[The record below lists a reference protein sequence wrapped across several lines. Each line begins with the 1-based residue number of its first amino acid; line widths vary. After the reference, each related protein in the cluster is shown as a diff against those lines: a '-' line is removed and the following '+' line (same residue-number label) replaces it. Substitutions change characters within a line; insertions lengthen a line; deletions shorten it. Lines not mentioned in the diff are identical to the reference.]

1 MMWKSSAMNC
11 AALAIAAALSG
22 SALAADD
29 GWQAQVGEA
38 LGKAGSAMAGG
49 IYRVGL
55 PRTDLKVTLDG
66 VELKAGFALGSWLAF
81 EKMGD
86 SGMAMGDLVLT
97 MDEVSP
103 VMKKLIEGGIEITAL
118 HNHLLR
124 NQPFTMYMHVLGRGD
139 PVKLAA
145 ALRTA
150 LGESKTPLAATAPAP
165 AAAPPPIDLD
175 TAALD
180 QALGAKGANN
190 GGVYQFGIPR
200 AEPIKDGV
208 MAVPPAMGSANAIN
222 FQPTGGGKAAITG
235 DFVLVAK
242 EVNPVAKALR
252 EHGIE
257 VTALHNHMLDDEP
270 HLFFMHFWAN
280 DDAKKLA
287 EGLKAALA
295 QINIAKS

>member
-38 LGKAGSAMAGG
+38 LGKAGSAMPGG

-145 ALRTA
+145 ALHTA
-150 LGESKTPLAATAPAP
+150 LGESKTPLAAAASAP

-175 TAALD
+175 TAAID